1 MKPRKQSLSKRRYDS
16 AYHIAR
22 YWSEPETRLAK
33 INRARVWHGL
43 EPLASIDEVR
53 TNGRRA

>member
-1 MKPRKQSLSKRRYDS
+1 VKPRKQSLSKRRYDS
-16 AYHIAR
+16 AYHVAR
-22 YWSEPETRLAK
+22 YWAEPETRLVK

-53 TNGRRA
+53 TRGQRA